1 MMAQKFD
8 PDSVLK
14 QLVVSALTVFIA
26 VIVLLGVLVFRQ
38 VWIQQQ
44 IVAVSDDLQENV
56 YELEEVTGELQNE
69 LDAIQ
74 TTDNSEAVEETID
87 DITSLLDDVDDQLDT
102 VGDDLNDVAL
112 VLEPEPETVN
122 KAGTPTH
129 VVQQDSMDEMF
140 TIFAVLIGLTSIM
153 VGILLGI
160 AIRVQQIPYS
170 E

>member
-1 MMAQKFD
+1 MAQKFD

-14 QLVVSALTVFIA
+14 QLVVSTLTVFIA

-44 IVAVSDDLQENV
+44 IVAVSDDLQENL
-56 YELEEVTGELQNE
+56 YELEEVTGELQSE

-87 DITSLLDDVDDQLDT
+87 DISTLLDDVDDQLDT

-112 VLEPEPETVN
+112 VLEPEAESVSSID
-122 KAGTPTH
+122 APTH
-129 VVQQDSMDEMF
+129 EVQQDAMDEMF